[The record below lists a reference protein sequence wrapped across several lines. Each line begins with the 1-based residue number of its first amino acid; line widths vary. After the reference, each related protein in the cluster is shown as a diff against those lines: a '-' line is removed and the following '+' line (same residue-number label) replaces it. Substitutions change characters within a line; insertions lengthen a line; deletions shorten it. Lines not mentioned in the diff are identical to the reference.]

1 MPPRQA
7 SRERSAMTEQGTV
20 RPLSE
25 RGQALLPALAAFG
38 KVWRAVLGRETE
50 DEHTRDLRKMKKTGA
65 APPWQEAVPRSASP
79 EIPLSQ
85 VKIPTMWGTASF
97 CANFGSHNPF
107 ESGQDSNE
115 FLQDVVTWLPTA
127 CHNPFESG
135 QDSNRKDRRQV
146 GVVGRDVIIP
156 LSQVKIPTTRS
167 THLTMNEAIKS

>member
-85 VKIPTMWGTASF
+85 VKIPTVTDSDPSFGTVAL
-97 CANFGSHNPF
+97 
-107 ESGQDSNE
+107 ES
-115 FLQDVVTWLPTA
+115 
-127 CHNPFESG
+127 
-135 QDSNRKDRRQV
+135 
-146 GVVGRDVIIP
+146 
-156 LSQVKIPTTRS
+156 
-167 THLTMNEAIKS
+167 

>member
-1 MPPRQA
+1 
-7 SRERSAMTEQGTV
+7 MTEQGTV

-85 VKIPTMWGTASF
+85 VKIPTLIF
-97 CANFGSHNPF
+97 CGFSTHPRRSRHNPF

-115 FLQDVVTWLPTA
+115 V
-127 CHNPFESG
+127 
-135 QDSNRKDRRQV
+135 
-146 GVVGRDVIIP
+146 
-156 LSQVKIPTTRS
+156 
-167 THLTMNEAIKS
+167 

>member
-1 MPPRQA
+1 
-7 SRERSAMTEQGTV
+7 MTEQGTV

-85 VKIPTMWGTASF
+85 VKIPTKAV
-97 CANFGSHNPF
+97 CAVL
-107 ESGQDSNE
+107 GQY
-115 FLQDVVTWLPTA
+115 
-127 CHNPFESG
+127 
-135 QDSNRKDRRQV
+135 V
-146 GVVGRDVIIP
+146 G
-156 LSQVKIPTTRS
+156 
-167 THLTMNEAIKS
+167 